1 MPNQPHAATGLRLS
15 WIVGALPVSPAHFHV
30 CRVRVVDRRTTFET
44 GTYELQ
50 EMAMPTL
57 RAVASSRIGVI
68 RSAVSLCC
76 AMLVVHPAHA
86 QQSHPPIAA
95 AKSVNSATH
104 VAQSDSGD
112 LVPLF
117 GWRDA
122 AIAVGFGVA
131 TVALFQADRHVAQQ
145 SQDEIT
151 QANRFLK
158 NVTKPAESLAWPG
171 SLVIEG
177 GLYAVGRLSHHNRMA
192 EVGWHS
198 TEAIVVATTA
208 TNVLKKL
215 VGRARPYVSD
225 DPHDFKFG
233 GGFEAGHDRS
243 SFPSG
248 HTTTAFA
255 FAAAVASESRTKW
268 PHQWWS
274 AWLIPV
280 TVYSGATVVGIS
292 RLYHNQ
298 HWASDVALGAAI
310 GTFSGIK
317 VIQYA
322 HNHPNNALDRFML
335 GTGVVPTRAGLT
347 LMWSSA
353 QR

>member
-1 MPNQPHAATGLRLS
+1 MAKSTRVALTLSLLAATAAS
-15 WIVGALPVSPAHFHV
+15 AQQATTNLPVSSTA
-30 CRVRVVDRRTTFET
+30 
-44 GTYELQ
+44 
-50 EMAMPTL
+50 
-57 RAVASSRIGVI
+57 
-68 RSAVSLCC
+68 RSL
-76 AMLVVHPAHA
+76 LDT
-86 QQSHPPIAA
+86 AA
-95 AKSVNSATH
+95 A
-104 VAQSDSGD
+104 SDTSD

-117 GWRDA
+117 SWRDA

-131 TVALFQADRHVAQQ
+131 TVVLFQTDRHVALQA
-145 SQDEIT
+145 QDDVT
-151 QANRFLK
+151 QANLFLK

-177 GLYAVGRLSHHNRMA
+177 GLYAIGRLGRHNRMA

-198 TEAIVVATTA
+198 AEAIVAATA
-208 TNVLKKL
+208 VTNVLKKV
-215 VGRARPYVSD
+215 VGRARPYVSG
-225 DPHDFKFG
+225 DPHDFKFL
-233 GGFEAGHDRS
+233 GGFGAGHDRS

-268 PHQWWS
+268 PHEWWS

-280 TVYSGATVVGIS
+280 GVYSGATVVGIS

-310 GTFSGIK
+310 GTFSGVK

-335 GTGVVPTRAGLT
+335 GTRVLPNADGGMM
-347 LMWSSA
+347 LMWSSSS
-353 QR
+353 R

>member
-1 MPNQPHAATGLRLS
+1 VISR
-15 WIVGALPVSPAHFHV
+15 
-30 CRVRVVDRRTTFET
+30 RVTVTDT
-44 GTYELQ
+44 
-50 EMAMPTL
+50 
-57 RAVASSRIGVI
+57 S
-68 RSAVSLCC
+68 
-76 AMLVVHPAHA
+76 
-86 QQSHPPIAA
+86 
-95 AKSVNSATH
+95 
-104 VAQSDSGD
+104 D

-122 AIAVGFGVA
+122 AIAAGFGVA
-131 TVALFQADRHVAQQ
+131 TIAFFQVDRHVALQL
-145 SQDEIT
+145 QDEVT
-151 QANRFLK
+151 QANHFLK
-158 NVTKPAESLAWPG
+158 NVTKPSEQLAWPG

-177 GLYAVGRLSHHNRMA
+177 SLYAFGKLTHNKRAA

-215 VGRARPYVSD
+215 VGRARPYVSM

-233 GGFEAGHDRS
+233 GGFDVGHDRS

-268 PHQWWS
+268 PNRWWS
-274 AWLIPV
+274 GWLIPV
-280 TVYSGATVVGIS
+280 GVYSGATVVGIS
-292 RLYHNQ
+292 RLYHNA

-322 HNHPNNALDRFML
+322 HTHPNNAFDRFML
-335 GTGVVPTRAGLT
+335 GTVVVPNRDGGMMLV
-347 LMWSSA
+347 WS
-353 QR
+353 R

>member
-1 MPNQPHAATGLRLS
+1 MRFTIIVTPSPRLLYRTLPALLLATFAAAPPL
-15 WIVGALPVSPAHFHV
+15 GAQRVRIPSPALIDSSQPLASV
-30 CRVRVVDRRTTFET
+30 
-44 GTYELQ
+44 
-50 EMAMPTL
+50 
-57 RAVASSRIGVI
+57 AVP
-68 RSAVSLCC
+68 
-76 AMLVVHPAHA
+76 PAW
-86 QQSHPPIAA
+86 
-95 AKSVNSATH
+95 
-104 VAQSDSGD
+104 SDTSD
-112 LVPLF
+112 LVPFF

-122 AIAVGFGVA
+122 AIAVGFVGA
-131 TVALFQADRHVAQQ
+131 TIVLFQVDRHVAEQA
-145 SQDEIT
+145 QDEVT
-151 QANRFLK
+151 QANRFLR
-158 NVTKPAESLAWPG
+158 NVTKPAEALAWPG

-177 GLYAVGRLSHHNRMA
+177 GLYALGRLTHHPRTA

-198 TEAIVVATTA
+198 TEAIIVAVGA

-215 VGRARPYVSD
+215 VGRARPYVSG

-233 GGFEAGHDRS
+233 GGFAAGHDRS

-268 PHQWWS
+268 PKEWWS

-280 TVYSGATVVGIS
+280 GVYSGATVVGIS
-292 RLYHNQ
+292 RMYHNA

-322 HNHPNNALDRFML
+322 HQHPDNRLDRIML
-335 GTGVVPTRAGLT
+335 GTRVLPNAHGGMTVMWNAATR
-347 LMWSSA
+347 
-353 QR
+353 